1 MSQDKLV
8 AEMLGMRNV
17 YEARIEILNHDLLL
31 KKENLKYQRKFVI
44 SSREENRKL
53 KKKLE
58 KLKILTLETMNKN
71 RTLTT
76 RIDSSRGT
84 NRSSD
89 ASVRKT
95 KYAFLIYFYLIH
107 MLPSSTLPGEVAV
120 QRV

>member
-44 SSREENRKL
+44 SFREENRKL

-58 KLKILTLETMNKN
+58 QLKILTLQTMNKN

-76 RIDSSRGT
+76 RIDSLE
-84 NRSSD
+84 
-89 ASVRKT
+89 AQ
-95 KYAFLIYFYLIH
+95 I
-107 MLPSSTLPGEVAV
+107 EVATEALER
-120 QRV
+120 QNMRF

>member
-76 RIDSSRGT
+76 RID
-84 NRSSD
+84 
-89 ASVRKT
+89 ALE
-95 KYAFLIYFYLIH
+95 AQI
-107 MLPSSTLPGEVAV
+107 EVAT
-120 QRV
+120 QALERQNMRF

>member
-44 SSREENRKL
+44 SSRAENRKL

-58 KLKILTLETMNKN
+58 KLKILTLETINKN
-71 RTLTT
+71 RTLRT
-76 RIDSSRGT
+76 RID
-84 NRSSD
+84 
-89 ASVRKT
+89 ALEAQV
-95 KYAFLIYFYLIH
+95 
-107 MLPSSTLPGEVAV
+107 EVAT
-120 QRV
+120 QALERQNLRF

>member
-44 SSREENRKL
+44 SSRAENRKL

-58 KLKILTLETMNKN
+58 KLKNLTLETMNKN
-71 RTLTT
+71 HTLTT
-76 RIDSSRGT
+76 RID
-84 NRSSD
+84 
-89 ASVRKT
+89 ALE
-95 KYAFLIYFYLIH
+95 AQI
-107 MLPSSTLPGEVAV
+107 EVAT
-120 QRV
+120 QALERQNMRF